1 MARAIA
7 ILGLTLLVASVAEA
21 QIPAPATDD
30 PIQKALLAAP
40 GNLRENATVIRW
52 NADFSYEVLKKGTN
66 ALVCYDR
73 SGKPMQQPFAVE
85 CTMLGNLPRVKQ
97 NMEIE
102 AKGAGDRA
110 KTQALLDEAE
120 KSGTRVKPEFGT
132 VFYNQSGPDQARM
145 RSHITVAVPGAT
157 TATLGLPETG
167 AGGGVWIMNA
177 GTSTAHLMIPGN

>member
-1 MARAIA
+1 MARTIA
-7 ILGLTLLVASVAEA
+7 TLVSALFLATGVHA
-21 QIPAPATDD
+21 QTPAPTTDD

-40 GNLRENATVIRW
+40 GNLRENATVIKW

-110 KTQALLDEAE
+110 KTQALLDAAE
-120 KSGTRVKPEFGT
+120 KDGTRVKPEFGT
-132 VFYNQSGPDQARM
+132 MFYNQSGPDQARM
-145 RSHITVAVPGAT
+145 RPHMTVAVPGAT

>member
-30 PIQKALLAAP
+30 PIQTALLAAP